1 MNYLV
6 RVKETI
12 EDEKTG
18 KPKASTA
25 QYLVENAETVV
36 DVQSYVTEEYKGVN
50 FEWEITQVQE
60 TKICKVLN
68 PAKVVSR
75 FNA

>member
-12 EDEKTG
+12 VDEKSG
-18 KPKASTA
+18 KPKSSTA
-25 QYLVENAETVV
+25 QYLVQDAETVV
-36 DVQSYVTEEYKGVN
+36 DVQSYITQEYKGVN
-50 FEWEITQVQE
+50 FEWEITQVSE

-68 PAKVVSR
+68 ATDRADR